1 MNKIVKI
8 GAGVVGVIAIFFLVR
23 IIGAGDDAIENDLAL
38 QGSLVSPFM
47 YIAYIVLAITVAI
60 VAFFSLKNI
69 ATHPS
74 VLMST
79 LKNVG
84 AFVVLAAI
92 AYFGF
97 ANGVETEM
105 KDGEVLSEGG
115 SKLVGAGLYLFYFL
129 LIAAIG
135 LMLYTGIKKTIK

>member
-1 MNKIVKI
+1 MVLQRGSRFIETRRVKLHIKFLYYYARRVDISGIIMKKILK
-8 GAGVVGVIAIFFLVR
+8 
-23 IIGAGDDAIENDLAL
+23 IIG
-38 QGSLVSPFM
+38 
-47 YIAYIVLAITVAI
+47 VLITVAI

-69 ATHPS
+69 ATRPS

-84 AFVVLAAI
+84 AFAVLAAI

-129 LIAAIG
+129 LIAAVG

>member
-8 GAGVVGVIAIFFLVR
+8 VAGVVGVIAIFFLIR
-23 IIGAGDDAIENDLAL
+23 IIGAGDDTIENDLAL

-69 ATHPS
+69 ATRPS

-84 AFVVLAAI
+84 AFAVLAAI

-129 LIAAIG
+129 LVAAIG

>member
-8 GAGVVGVIAIFFLVR
+8 VAGVVGVIAIFFLVR

-69 ATHPS
+69 ATRPS

-84 AFVVLAAI
+84 AFAVLAAI

-129 LIAAIG
+129 LIAAVG

>member
-8 GAGVVGVIAIFFLVR
+8 VAGVVGVIAIFFLVR

-84 AFVVLAAI
+84 AFAVLAAI

-129 LIAAIG
+129 LVAAIG

>member
-8 GAGVVGVIAIFFLVR
+8 VAGVVGVIAIFFLIR
-23 IIGAGDDAIENDLAL
+23 IIGSGDDTIENDLAL

-69 ATHPS
+69 ATRPS

-84 AFVVLAAI
+84 AFAVLAAI

-129 LIAAIG
+129 LIAAVG

>member
-8 GAGVVGVIAIFFLVR
+8 VAGVVGVIAIFFLVR

>member
-8 GAGVVGVIAIFFLVR
+8 GVGVVGVIAIFFLIR
-23 IIGAGDDAIENDLAL
+23 IIGAGDDAIENDLDL

-47 YIAYIVLAITVAI
+47 YIAYIVLAIIVAI

-69 ATHPS
+69 ITRPA
-74 VLMST
+74 VLKST

-84 AFVVLAAI
+84 AFAVLAAI
-92 AYFGF
+92 AYFAF
-97 ANGVETEM
+97 AKGVETPL
-105 KDGEVLSEGG
+105 KDGDILSEGG

-129 LIAAIG
+129 LVAAIG